1 MGNDP
6 FLDSLRKKGAET
18 NIQFIEQAELLAQSI
33 GSSAHD
39 LRSLLVPIHTLKGD
53 LGALGYVS
61 GQQLVHEFETII
73 SELDDTREL
82 AKEKWKNAPDSFFE
96 TVRFCILDGLS
107 AIRRYIDSV
116 NEGQD
121 EDPSA
126 FEKRSVE
133 LELCRGLKSEFSAL
147 GTSSA
152 GPSSDDLPSKLSESQ
167 ASVSHV
173 KSNEMKGS
181 QISTEQPKVMRA
193 PATNID
199 LAAAATHKDFFL
211 LCSLN
216 GIDYALPVSHVR
228 EVIKERQI
236 QDLPVSR
243 HDLIGLITLRGETLP
258 VCNVT
263 HLLAKNAGTHH
274 PLMVICQINDRKL
287 AIPME
292 RADKVLEIERSSFK
306 PLQSSASQDSK
317 GPIRHILQDKDGV
330 ILLVDVE
337 KLVAA

>member
-18 NIQFIEQAELLAQSI
+18 NLQFVEQAELLAQAV
-33 GSSAHD
+33 GSGPGD
-39 LRSLLVPIHTLKGD
+39 LRGLLVPIHTLKGD

-61 GQQLVHEFETII
+61 GQQLVHEFESIV
-73 SELDDTREL
+73 SELDDAREL
-82 AKEKWKNAPDSFFE
+82 AKEKWKSAPTSFFE
-96 TVRFCILDGLS
+96 TVRFCLMDGL
-107 AIRRYIDSV
+107 AVIRRYIDSV
-116 NEGQD
+116 SEGQD
-121 EDPSA
+121 EDPTSYENRKGE
-126 FEKRSVE
+126 FD
-133 LELCRGLKSEFSAL
+133 LCRGLIAEFSSLESGEQDAEPAAAPSAREA
-147 GTSSA
+147 SSTPA
-152 GPSSDDLPSKLSESQ
+152 KT
-167 ASVSHV
+167 V
-173 KSNEMKGS
+173 
-181 QISTEQPKVMRA
+181 EQPKVMRA
-193 PATNID
+193 PAANID
-199 LAAAATHKDFFL
+199 LAAAAKHKDFFL

-228 EVIKERQI
+228 EVIKQRQI
-236 QDLPVSR
+236 QDLPVAR
-243 HDLIGLITLRGETLP
+243 RDLIGLITLRGETLP

-263 HLLAKNAGTHH
+263 HLLATNAGTNH

-306 PLQSSASQDSK
+306 PLQTSAAQESK
-317 GPIRHILQDKDGV
+317 GPIRHILQEKDGV

>member
-18 NIQFIEQAELLAQSI
+18 NIQFVEQAELLAQAV
-33 GSSAHD
+33 GSGPGD
-39 LRSLLVPIHTLKGD
+39 LRGLLVPIHTLKGD

-61 GQQLVHEFETII
+61 GQQLVHEFESIV
-73 SELDDTREL
+73 SELDDAREL
-82 AKEKWKNAPDSFFE
+82 AKEKWKSASASFFE
-96 TVRFCILDGLS
+96 TVHFCLMDGL
-107 AIRRYIDSV
+107 AVIRRYIDSV
-116 NEGQD
+116 SEGQD
-121 EDPSA
+121 EDPASC
-126 FEKRSVE
+126 EKRKGE
-133 LELCRGLKSEFSAL
+133 FDLCRGLLAEFSSLESGEQNA
-147 GTSSA
+147 TPSPTPSA
-152 GPSSDDLPSKLSESQ
+152 P
-167 ASVSHV
+167 A
-173 KSNEMKGS
+173 KGAQS
-181 QISTEQPKVMRA
+181 IPAKTVEQPKVMRT
-193 PATNID
+193 PAANID
-199 LAAAATHKDFFL
+199 LAAAAKHKDFFL

-228 EVIKERQI
+228 EVIKQRQI
-236 QDLPVSR
+236 QDLPVAR
-243 HDLIGLITLRGETLP
+243 RDLIGLITLRGETLP

-263 HLLAKNAGTHH
+263 HLLATNAGTNH

-306 PLQSSASQDSK
+306 PLQTSTTQESK
-317 GPIRHILQDKDGV
+317 GPIRHILQEKDGV